1 MSGVRIEAALGL
13 GGNLGDPV
21 AAFAV
26 ALRALD
32 AHPEVAVLKLSSV
45 WRTAPWGKL
54 DQPEFLNMAA
64 LVETSLSARAL
75 LAVCLDLERQ
85 AGRERG
91 ERWGPRTLDID
102 ILSYGAETIDEPGLQ
117 LPHPRIAERAF
128 VLAPLAEIA
137 PEMSVGGQA
146 IAERWTASEPEG
158 VTRDPTATERLANAL
173 SSKPATSSRTSGKAA
188 PLRDPS

>member
-1 MSGVRIEAALGL
+1 MSGVRVEAALGL

-21 AAFAV
+21 AAFAT

-32 AHPEVAVLKLSSV
+32 AHSAIAVLRLSTV

-64 LVETSLSARAL
+64 LVETSLTPRAL
-75 LAVCLDLERQ
+75 LAFCLDLERQ

-102 ILSYGAETIDEPGLQ
+102 ILSYGDEAIDEPGLQ

-137 PEMSVGGQA
+137 PAMMVGGQTTLKL
-146 IAERWTASEPEG
+146 WQASAHRG
-158 VTRDPTATERLANAL
+158 VAQDHKATERLHRRSGL
-173 SSKPATSSRTSGKAA
+173 PLHSS
-188 PLRDPS
+188 

>member
-1 MSGVRIEAALGL
+1 VRIEAALGF

-21 AAFAV
+21 AAFAG

-32 AHPEVAVLKLSSV
+32 AHPEVAVLRLSSV

-64 LVETSLSARAL
+64 LVETTLSARAL
-75 LAVCLDLERQ
+75 LALVLDLERK
-85 AGRERG
+85 AGRERV

-102 ILSYGAETIDEPGLQ
+102 ILSYGDEEIDEPGLQ

-128 VLAPLAEIA
+128 VLAPLAEVM
-137 PEMSVGGQA
+137 PGMMVGGRPVADVFEGEQRA
-146 IAERWTASEPEG
+146 DVSIDEAQTAKL
-158 VTRDPTATERLANAL
+158 TARL
-173 SSKPATSSRTSGKAA
+173 
-188 PLRDPS
+188 